1 MFTRKDAYASQRR
14 FWTWF
19 QTEAQGLSN
28 ALEALVRGE
37 ADAEWALDQ
46 LNQRIRRF
54 DTSLEADLVLSL
66 DGICHMRISGQE
78 TAIHALLGTAPV
90 LKGWRFSAGHAEM
103 ADRRRVPF
111 RLAPRPSLDL
121 LNQPLAGHHEAYA

>member
-1 MFTRKDAYASQRR
+1 MFTRKDTDAGRRR
-14 FWTWF
+14 FWSWF
-19 QTEAQGLSN
+19 QAESQGLSN

-54 DTSLEADLVLSL
+54 DSTLEADLVLSL
-66 DGICHMRISGQE
+66 DGVCQMTVSGQE
-78 TAIHALLGTAPV
+78 PALHALLDGAPS
-90 LKGWRFSAGHAEM
+90 LKGWRFSARAAEV
-103 ADRRRVPF
+103 ADRRRIPF

-121 LNQPLAGHHEAYA
+121 LNQPLSSHHEAYA

>member
-1 MFTRKDAYASQRR
+1 MFKRKDSDASRRR

-19 QTEAQGLSN
+19 QTESQGLSN

-54 DTSLEADLVLSL
+54 DASLEADLVLAL
-66 DGICHMRISGQE
+66 DGVCHMTLSGQE
-78 TAIHALLGTAPV
+78 TGIRALLDSAPAV
-90 LKGWRFSAGHAEM
+90 KGWRFSAGHAEM
-103 ADRRRVPF
+103 ADRRRIPF

-121 LNQPLAGHHEAYA
+121 LNQPLSGHHEAYA

>member
-1 MFTRKDAYASQRR
+1 MFTRKDSDASRRR

-19 QTEAQGLSN
+19 QAESQGLSN
-28 ALEALVRGE
+28 ALQALVRGE

-54 DTSLEADLVLSL
+54 DTTLEADLVLSL
-66 DGICHMRISGQE
+66 DGVCHMTVSGQE
-78 TAIHALLGTAPV
+78 SALQALLSGAPAV
-90 LKGWRFSAGHAEM
+90 RGWRFTAGHTEQ
-103 ADRRRVPF
+103 ADRRRIPF

-121 LNQPLAGHHEAYA
+121 LNQPLSGRHEAYA